1 MNQGVRFRPV
11 PTTSSLIV
19 LFAVLASPLA
29 RASLGDEVG
38 SIDRDRAALQ
48 GVTQVTAG
56 PTYETHEIAHP
67 GGNVRQYVAGGRVFA
82 VSWDG
87 VGTPDLR
94 QLLGTYHARY
104 ASLVRPQPGNHHV
117 VAVNADGLS
126 IAVARVLRSNHGRV
140 VLTNLVPSAVA
151 ADSLR

>member
-1 MNQGVRFRPV
+1 MNDGVTVRPV
-11 PTTSSLIV
+11 RATTVLSV
-19 LFAVLASPLA
+19 LFALLASPLA
-29 RASLGDEVG
+29 CASLGDEVG
-38 SIDRDRAALQ
+38 SIDRDRAVLQ
-48 GVTQVTAG
+48 GVTQVTASQA
-56 PTYETHEIAHP
+56 YETHEIAHP

-104 ASLVRPQPGNHHV
+104 AALVRPQPGSHHV

-126 IAVARVLRSNHGRV
+126 IAVARVLRSNRGRV